1 MSQSPASIP
10 AVAPMP
16 SSDLH
21 YATIEQLAP
30 ALQRQELSPVELI
43 ETVLERVERL
53 DRRLGVF
60 ITVMGDQARTEAR
73 KADESIRRGE
83 YRGPLHGIPVSL
95 KDLYN
100 TAGVRTTC
108 GSKILADFVPRE
120 DATSV
125 ARLRQAGAIIIGKN
139 NLHEFAF
146 GPTGINPHYG
156 TTRNPW
162 DEERVPG
169 GSSGGSGVAV
179 AVGMGC
185 ASLGSDTGGSI
196 RIPAS
201 LCGTVGLKPTYGRVS
216 RYGVFPLSWSADH
229 VGPLTRSVRDA
240 AHVLDA
246 IAGHDPRD
254 PASSRRPV
262 PELATRLSGQVRTLR
277 AGVLQETL
285 GGVDVDVLELFDAAV
300 EQLRELGLSV
310 DEVSVPEARHASGS
324 STATLFA
331 EAGAIHQRWLRER
344 PQDYGA
350 DTRNRFEL
358 GAMMPAVH
366 YIKGQQARSAIIA
379 AFEPVWKAFDVLLMP
394 TTPLTAPPI
403 SQNFDNAIRYRLTDN
418 TRLFNVLGTPA
429 CSVPCGFTGAGLP
442 VGLSVGGRAFD
453 EARVLD
459 VALAYEEAC
468 DWKERRPPVD

>member
-1 MSQSPASIP
+1 MH
-10 AVAPMP
+10 

-21 YATIEQLAP
+21 YRTIEQLAGP
-30 ALQRQELSPVELI
+30 IERRELSPVELT
-43 ETVLERVERL
+43 EAVLARVDQL
-53 DRRLGVF
+53 DRRLGAF
-60 ITVMGDQARTEAR
+60 ITVMGDDARAEAKR
-73 KADESIRRGE
+73 AEEDILRGE

-100 TAGVRTTC
+100 TAGVRTTS
-108 GSKILADFVPRE
+108 GSKILADFVPGE

-125 ARLRQAGAIIIGKN
+125 ARLREAGAIIIGKN

-185 ASLGSDTGGSI
+185 VSMGSDTGGSI

-229 VGPLTRSVRDA
+229 VGPLTRCVRDA
-240 AHVLDA
+240 AYVLDA

-254 PASSRRPV
+254 PASSHHPL
-262 PELATRLSGQVRTLR
+262 PELTRRLNGRVGGRR

-285 GGVDVDVLELFDAAV
+285 AGVDGDVREVFDVAV
-300 EQLRELGLSV
+300 EILRDLGLKV
-310 DEVSVPEARHASGS
+310 DEVSVPEARQAAGS

-331 EAGAIHQRWLRER
+331 EAGAVHQRWLRER
-344 PQDYGA
+344 PQDYGP

-366 YIKGQQARSAIIA
+366 YIKGQQARSAIVA
-379 AFEPVWKAFDVLLMP
+379 AFEPIWQAFDVLLMP
-394 TTPLTAPPI
+394 TTPLVAPFI
-403 SQNFDNAIRYRLTDN
+403 SQNFDNAVRYRLTDN

-429 CSVPCGFTGAGLP
+429 CSVPCGFTSGGLP
-442 VGLSVGGRAFD
+442 VGLTLGGRSFD
-453 EARVLD
+453 EATVLQ
-459 VALAYEEAC
+459 VALAYEQAC
-468 DWKERRPPVD
+468 DWKERRPPVDPAP